1 MGIFTLE
8 ESMRRQLIDS
18 LLTVVCVLFIAS
30 SVAAQGA
37 SSGIAGVVRDTSGAV
52 MPGVTVE
59 ASSPA
64 LIEKV
69 RVVVSDDQGQYKFVA
84 LVPGVYTVTFTLPG
98 FRTMKRE
105 GVELQVNF
113 TATINAELA
122 PGQIEETITVAGAS
136 PTVDVQNTAVRNVL
150 SAEVLDTVPTSKGV
164 TSYAALTVGVTALSN
179 SPATT
184 GAQPQ
189 DVGGSS
195 GDVMMHMTY
204 HGNNRQDAKIMLD
217 GFETN
222 FRGYNRLYVPDPH
235 SMQETSLDLGGGT
248 AEVQG
253 AGVSLNFIPKSGGNV
268 FSGDLFG
275 TYTNEDFQDNNI
287 TDELVRRG
295 LDPSSVNGF
304 KNSRDFSASL
314 GGPIKRDK
322 VWFFAAHRRWGTT
335 AYVAG
340 LLYNKT
346 PEAIQYTPDPSR
358 PGVNDFTGRSS
369 SARARWQAT
378 PRNGFAFTY
387 DWQSRCDCH
396 RDITSQTSP
405 EAAPVFIYSP
415 VSIATA
421 SWTFPAS
428 NKLLFQAGL
437 MGAYQTVDK
446 FHQSEVTADAIAIR
460 EANTNFTYRA
470 VFGTLGP
477 STTKMVQPRFSMS
490 YVTGS
495 HAFKIGFNL
504 IHEYYIRE
512 QTSPHNVAYVFR
524 AGRPDS
530 ITQFATPTSDVNTVS
545 PDLGL
550 FAQDQWT
557 IRRLTLNLGLRFDYL
572 RRGSPPQELPAV
584 QFRPTALSF
593 DSVECSPCE
602 TDVQPRVSAAY
613 DIFGNGKTAVKASA
627 GRYVLG
633 RGLGSLSNPANNIVT
648 QVSRT
653 WRDTNGNFVPD
664 CNLTNPL
671 LNGECEQIGN
681 LAFGQPTQGTQYADD
696 VLRNFRGYS
705 WQYSASIQ
713 HELAPRVS
721 AGVGFFRNSWHNQ
734 TATDNL
740 LVAPADYDPYCL
752 TLPPDSRLPG
762 GGGNQLCGFAD
773 VRPLLFG
780 RVSNLVTRA
789 SKFGEQ
795 TSVYTGVD
803 ANFTA
808 RFSNGAFVG
817 GGTSTGRQ
825 RENSCFVVDS
835 PEALLF
841 CDVVPPYKTQI
852 KLMGMYPLP
861 WDFQVSG
868 TFQSHPG
875 IPISAS
881 YVAGNLEV
889 APTLG
894 RSLSG
899 NRSSVTLNNII
910 PPETMFEDRSTQLDV
925 RLTRIFRFG
934 VTRLRANLDVFNVF
948 NASSILATNTRYGP
962 NWLQP
967 TVVLS
972 ARLFKLSAQLTF

>member
-1 MGIFTLE
+1 
-8 ESMRRQLIDS
+8 MRRQQLIVS
-18 LLTVVCVLFIAS
+18 LVTSACVLFSAS
-30 SVAAQGA
+30 AVAAQTQG
-37 SSGIAGVVRDTSGAV
+37 SGLAGVVKDSSGGV
-52 MPGVTVE
+52 LPGVTVE

-69 RVVVSDDQGQYKFVA
+69 RTVVTDERGQYKHIA
-84 LVPGVYTVTFTLPG
+84 LLPGVYSVTFTLAG
-98 FRTMKRE
+98 FRSMKRE

-122 PGQIEETITVAGAS
+122 PGQFEETITVAGAS
-136 PTVDVQNTAVRNVL
+136 PIVDVQNTAVRNVI
-150 SAEVLDTVPTSKGV
+150 SAAVLDAVPTSQGV

-195 GDVMMHMTY
+195 GDVMLHMTY

-253 AGVSLNFIPKSGGNV
+253 AGVALNFIPKSGGDT

-275 TYTNEDFQDNNI
+275 TYTNEDFQSNNI
-287 TDELVRRG
+287 TSELVSRG

-304 KNSRDFSASL
+304 KESRDFSASL
-314 GGPIKRDK
+314 GGPIKRGK
-322 VWFFAAHRRWGTT
+322 VWFFTAHRQWGNTS
-335 AYVAG
+335 YVAG
-340 LLYNKT
+340 LLYNST
-346 PEAIQYTPDPSR
+346 PGALRYTADPSK
-358 PGVNDFTGRSS
+358 PAINDFTGRSS
-369 SARARWQAT
+369 AVRMRWQPT

-387 DWQSRCDCH
+387 DWQRRCDCH
-396 RDITSQTSP
+396 RDITALTAP

-415 VSIATA
+415 VSIGVLT
-421 SWTFPAS
+421 WTFPAS
-428 NKLLFQAGL
+428 NRLLFQAGV
-437 MGAYQTVDK
+437 MGGYQTVDK

-460 EANTNFTYRA
+460 EASTNFTYRA
-470 VFGTLGP
+470 IFGTLGP
-477 STTKMVQPRFSMS
+477 STTKMIQPRFSMS

-495 HAFKIGFNL
+495 HAFKIGFNA

-512 QTSPHNVAYVFR
+512 QTSPHNLAYTFR
-524 AGRPDS
+524 NGRPDS
-530 ITQFATPTSDVNTVS
+530 LTQFATPIADVNTVS

-550 FAQDQWT
+550 FVQDQWT
-557 IRRLTLNLGLRFDYL
+557 IKQLTLNLGLRLDYL
-572 RRGSPPQELPAV
+572 RRGSPPQDLPAV
-584 QFRPTALSF
+584 QFRPAALSF
-593 DSVECSPCE
+593 GEVDCSPCE
-602 TDVQPRVSAAY
+602 TDIQPRVSVAY
-613 DIFGNGKTAVKASA
+613 DVFSNGKTALKASA

-648 QVSRT
+648 QVNRP
-653 WRDTNGNFVPD
+653 WGDTNGNFIPD
-664 CNLTNPL
+664 CDLKNPL
-671 LNGECEQIGN
+671 LNNECGQIAN
-681 LAFGQPTQGTQYADD
+681 LAFGQPTPGTRYADD
-696 VLRNFRGYS
+696 VLNNFRGYS
-705 WQYSASIQ
+705 WQYSASLQ
-713 HELAPRVS
+713 HELMPRVS
-721 AGVGFFRNSWHNQ
+721 ASVGYFLNSWHNN
-734 TATDNL
+734 TATDNQF
-740 LVAPADYDPYCL
+740 VTPADYDPYCL
-752 TLPPDSRLPG
+752 TLPVDARLPG
-762 GGGNQLCGFAD
+762 GGGNQLCGFSD
-773 VRPLLFG
+773 VKPALSG
-780 RVSNLVTRA
+780 RVDNLVTRA
-789 SKFGEQ
+789 SDFGEQ

-803 ANFTA
+803 ATIAA
-808 RFSNGAFVG
+808 RFTNGAFVR

-825 RENSCFVVDS
+825 TSNACFVVDS
-835 PEALLF
+835 PEGLLF
-841 CDVVPPYKTQI
+841 CEVVPPYKTQM

-881 YVAGNLEV
+881 YVAANAQIV
-889 APTLG
+889 PTLG

-899 NRSSVTLNNII
+899 NRTSVTLNNVIA
-910 PPETMFEDRSTQLDV
+910 PETMFEDRSNQLDV
-925 RLTRIFRFG
+925 RVTRSFMLGR
-934 VTRLRANLDVFNVF
+934 TRLRGNLDIYNVF
-948 NASSILATNTRYGP
+948 NSSPILATNTRYGP
-962 NWLQP
+962 QWLQP